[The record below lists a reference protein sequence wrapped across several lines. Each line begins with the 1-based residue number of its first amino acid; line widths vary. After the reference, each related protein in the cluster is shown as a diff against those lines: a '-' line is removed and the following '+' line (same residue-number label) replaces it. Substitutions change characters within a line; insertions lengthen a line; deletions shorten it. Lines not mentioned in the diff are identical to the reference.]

1 MTDTILVVDDEPRMV
16 EILQLA
22 LESAG
27 HTVIAA
33 PDAARAWQLLT
44 EHAVSLVVLD
54 VMMPGTS
61 GIELCRRIREQS
73 SLPVIL
79 LTALGATRD
88 RVAGLEAGADDY
100 LAKPFSPRELV
111 LRVAA
116 ILRRADGEPAR
127 PLTSTR
133 RTVGDLVLDA
143 ARGDGRRGARELRLT
158 AGEFRL
164 VWLLTDR
171 PGTTVTF
178 DLLLEAIGITAEA
191 WRGRGALRTAVYR
204 LRAKLERGGEAPLI
218 VTEHG
223 RGYRF
228 VTSPLAR

>member
-1 MTDTILVVDDEPRMV
+1 MSATILVVDDEPRMV

-44 EHAVSLVVLD
+44 EQAVSLVVLD
-54 VMMPGTS
+54 VMLPGVS

-73 SLPVIL
+73 GVPVIL
-79 LTALGATRD
+79 LTALGAARD

-116 ILRRADGEPAR
+116 ILRRTAGEQAR
-127 PLTSTR
+127 PLASTR

-143 ARGDGRRGARELRLT
+143 ARGSGHRGARELRLT
-158 AGEFRL
+158 PGEFRL
-164 VWLLTDR
+164 LWLLTDQ
-171 PGTTVTF
+171 PGTTVPT
-178 DLLLEAIGITAEA
+178 DLLLEALGVTAEA

-204 LRAKLERGGEAPLI
+204 LRTKLERDGEPPLI

-228 VTSPLAR
+228 VMSTRAR

>member
-1 MTDTILVVDDEPRMV
+1 MTGTILVVDDEPRMV

-22 LESAG
+22 LEAAG

-44 EHAVSLVVLD
+44 EQAVSLVVLD
-54 VMMPGTS
+54 VMMPGAS

-73 SLPVIL
+73 SVPIIL
-79 LTALGATRD
+79 LTALGEAPD

-116 ILRRADGEPAR
+116 ILRRAAGEPAR

-133 RTVGDLVLDA
+133 RRAGDLVLDA
-143 ARGDGRRGARELRLT
+143 ARGSGHRGTRELRLT
-158 AGEFRL
+158 PGEFRL
-164 VWLLTDR
+164 LWLLTDQ
-171 PGTTVTF
+171 PGTTVTS
-178 DLLLEAIGITAEA
+178 DLLLEAIGVTAES
-191 WRGRGALRTAVYR
+191 WNGRGALRTAVYR
-204 LRAKLERGGEAPLI
+204 LRAKLERDGEPPLI

-228 VTSPLAR
+228 VTSPRPR